1 MSAIWFTLE
10 TNDGFHQYIRY
21 FCSTVCHYSFNLM
34 LPLVCH
40 VKCHLNARATEIL
53 AHTVD
58 SCFETTNMMCATS
71 GKIGVEKYSGKGT
84 ISLLALLGRVY
95 SI

>member
-1 MSAIWFTLE
+1 MEKTATEDACNLVYSSIDPL
-10 TNDGFHQYIRY
+10 DI
-21 FCSTVCHYSFNLM
+21 SVCHYSFNLM

-40 VKCHLNARATEIL
+40 VKYHLNARATEIL

-71 GKIGVEKYSGKGT
+71 GEVGVEKYSGK
-84 ISLLALLGRVY
+84 V
-95 SI
+95 